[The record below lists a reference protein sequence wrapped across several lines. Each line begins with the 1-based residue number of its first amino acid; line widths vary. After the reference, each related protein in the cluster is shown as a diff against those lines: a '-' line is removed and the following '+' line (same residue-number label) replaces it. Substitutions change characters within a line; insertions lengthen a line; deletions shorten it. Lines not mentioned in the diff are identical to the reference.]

1 MNQTG
6 NPIKALVTGCSGFI
20 GSHLASALIK
30 KGWQV
35 YALVR
40 QTTDTTWLEE
50 QKIHLVYGD
59 YTDADSLEKAAA
71 GMDYVFHL
79 GALINGTKWEDYYR
93 ANTLATGNLLAACE
107 KSNPGVKRFVF
118 VSSIAAAGPSGKG
131 QLKNEDAPCRPV
143 SLYGKS
149 KMEAEQLVHQ
159 YWGRLPMVIIRPPNV
174 LGPRQRELESTLKLV
189 KKRIVPLLGNGDRQ
203 TSICFVE
210 DVVRA
215 LILAAENDA
224 AVGQTYFVTDNRQ
237 YSWRDMLNSIARG
250 LGVSSFVI
258 KIPFPFLYVIGAVSE
273 LVAVITRSSPLVKRK
288 DILSARNNYWLF
300 DSQKIEKELGFI
312 PTIDFERGIIDTI
325 SWYRE
330 QGIL

>member
-6 NPIKALVTGCSGFI
+6 DPIKTLVTGCSGFI

-50 QKIHLVYGD
+50 QKINLVYGD

-79 GALINGTKWEDYYR
+79 GALLNSTKWEHFYR

-131 QLKNEDAPCRPV
+131 QLKNENAPCRPV

-149 KMEAEQLVHQ
+149 KMEAEQSVSQ
-159 YWGRLPMVIIRPPNV
+159 YSGRLPVVIIRPPNV
-174 LGPRQRELESTLKLV
+174 LGTRQRELESTLKLV

-203 TSICFVE
+203 TSIC
-210 DVVRA
+210 
-215 LILAAENDA
+215 L
-224 AVGQTYFVTDNRQ
+224 
-237 YSWRDMLNSIARG
+237 
-250 LGVSSFVI
+250 
-258 KIPFPFLYVIGAVSE
+258 
-273 LVAVITRSSPLVKRK
+273 AVITRDSPLVRRK

-300 DSQKIEKELGFI
+300 DSQKIEKELGFV
-312 PTIDFERGIIDTI
+312 PTIDFEKGITDTI